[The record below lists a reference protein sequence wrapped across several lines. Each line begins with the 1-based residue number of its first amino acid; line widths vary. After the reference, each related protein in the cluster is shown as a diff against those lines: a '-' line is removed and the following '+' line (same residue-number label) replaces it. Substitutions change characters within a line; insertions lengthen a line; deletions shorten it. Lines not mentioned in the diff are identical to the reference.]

1 MTCAAPQIAGVAR
14 GVALGVVLAVTAPLY
29 LGWWVGAK

>member
-1 MTCAAPQIAGVAR
+1 MTCAAPQIV

-29 LGWWVGAK
+29 LASQVGAK